1 MWNLLPAFSRECLSS
16 LSSLTLKG
24 LTCTSLIPN
33 GSGPCGPAKLD
44 TALPASVVAA
54 VVYDPTVNGVA
65 GVMGM
70 FKLDGVF
77 GESGHLRRGPL
88 LKVESA
94 ADAVEAVE
102 TEDMDETLKA
112 GDTIPLRWKSSAPGT
127 WRSWVVLPKPCESGE
142 ALDQTKFLM
151 LARLKAGRAGV
162 LAAEGGTDEVAEGVE
177 AEEAADTGGEA
188 SDDVG
193 IW

>member
-1 MWNLLPAFSRECLSS
+1 MWNLLAAFSREYLSS
-16 LSSLTLKG
+16 FSSLTLRG

-33 GSGPCGPAKLD
+33 ESGPCGPAKLD
-44 TALPASVVAA
+44 TALPASVVVA

-65 GVMGM
+65 GVIGM
-70 FKLDGVF
+70 FKLDGVV

-94 ADAVEAVE
+94 TDAVEVVE

-112 GDTIPLRWKSSAPGT
+112 GDTIPLRWKSSAAGT
-127 WRSWVVLPKPCESGE
+127 WRSWAVLPNPCEEGE

-151 LARLKAGRAGV
+151 LDRLKAGRAGV
-162 LAAEGGTDEVAEGVE
+162 LAAEGGTEEVAEGGE
-177 AEEAADTGGEA
+177 AEEPADKGGEA
-188 SDDVG
+188 SDEVG
-193 IW
+193 SW